1 MEAAYT
7 EELYMTK
14 TSSTKRFI
22 PLWIMLVV
30 PIMMIF
36 ILSISAVLLS
46 NRQASRKVVIEST
59 IALTWK
65 TAGEVESRMRGFMG
79 QAHTLL
85 AGLAATIES
94 GAVDI
99 SDTAGLLPL
108 LYRLANISP
117 DVRALYLGDEFDNT
131 ALIGLEAEGSGL
143 AALRD
148 ASTGGKLGFF
158 DLTPAGSIG
167 AMTKAIDFAATTRP
181 WYTGALERSG
191 AGWTDIYIDVAS
203 GSLVVTPYLPLT
215 GRFGHIPGVLGADMP
230 LQELNNLLGKAVMGS
245 GSNAAII
252 DHSGYLVAVSNEVPL
267 TSGSGESQY
276 RILAADSNDKAI
288 ATAAAYH
295 PVDATTAASGDDP
308 ELASRTWYHEFVIDG
323 EDYFVSSSPFTDDRG
338 LDWTILIYVPLSSAL
353 RLLSESLLLS
363 ALISLAALAVGAI
376 LLLAIMRAFT
386 RDIKGV
392 MTVLRSIANGNL
404 AICIDVTSRSEIGSI
419 QKSICELADR
429 LNDIITGVAGA
440 AERTAQTSESLA
452 ESSAETAA
460 TITEM
465 SANIGSMKRQTELLD
480 LAAADAESAEESV
493 RAASDTVV
501 DSVKEMED
509 AIGASRGIIETI
521 ARRLGE
527 MASNA
532 QDQSQLAAKVAGMGS
547 EGRERTENSV
557 LAMQKMEEGAGRTL
571 ELVGIIDNI
580 AEQTGL
586 LAMNAAIEAAHA
598 GEAGRGFSVVAE
610 EIRKLS
616 ESTAENARGIGVTIE
631 ESVRTIAEASNIANK
646 TKGIMGSVI
655 EGVDDLTSELRAV
668 ALALDEAAGE
678 GQKATA
684 AIGTLAITGH
694 NLAGAVKSLRT
705 GSAAIAKTVED
716 VRRLAL
722 ENRQAADEIAI
733 GIHEI
738 DLAANSL
745 TDLSRENADTA
756 TAIREAAGRFTTR
769 PS

>member
-1 MEAAYT
+1 
-7 EELYMTK
+7 MTK

-191 AGWTDIYIDVAS
+191 AGWTDIYVDVAS

-230 LQELNNLLGKAVMGS
+230 LQELNNLLRKAVMGS

-557 LAMQKMEEGAGRTL
+557 LTMQKMEEGAGRTL

-631 ESVRTIAEASNIANK
+631 ESVRTIA
-646 TKGIMGSVI
+646 
-655 EGVDDLTSELRAV
+655 
-668 ALALDEAAGE
+668 
-678 GQKATA
+678 
-684 AIGTLAITGH
+684 
-694 NLAGAVKSLRT
+694 
-705 GSAAIAKTVED
+705 
-716 VRRLAL
+716 
-722 ENRQAADEIAI
+722 
-733 GIHEI
+733 
-738 DLAANSL
+738 
-745 TDLSRENADTA
+745 
-756 TAIREAAGRFTTR
+756 
-769 PS
+769 

>member
-1 MEAAYT
+1 
-7 EELYMTK
+7 MTK

-191 AGWTDIYIDVAS
+191 AGWTDIYVDVAS

-230 LQELNNLLGKAVMGS
+230 LQELNNLLRKAVMGS

-557 LAMQKMEEGAGRTL
+557 LTMQKMEEGAGRTL

>member
-1 MEAAYT
+1 MKVAYT
-7 EELYMTK
+7 EELHMK
-14 TSSTKRFI
+14 KKSSTKRLI

-46 NRQASRKVVIEST
+46 NRQASRKVVKESA

-85 AGLAATIES
+85 ASLAATIES

-99 SDTAGLLPL
+99 SDTKGLLPL
-108 LYRLANISP
+108 LYRLSNISS
-117 DVRALYLGDEFDNT
+117 DVRTLYLGDEFDNT
-131 ALIGLEAEGSGL
+131 ALIGLEPDGSGL

-148 ASTGGKLGFF
+148 ESTDGKLGFYE
-158 DLTPAGSIG
+158 LLPGGSIG
-167 AMTKAIDFAATTRP
+167 ALTQAIDFAATSRP

-191 AGWTDIYIDVAS
+191 AGWTDIYVDAVS
-203 GSLVVTPYLPLT
+203 GALVLTPYLPIT
-215 GRFGHIPGVLGADMP
+215 GRFGHVPGVLGADMP
-230 LQELNNLLGKAVMGS
+230 LQELNNLLEKAVMGS
-245 GSNAAII
+245 GSSAAII
-252 DHSGYLVAVSNEVPL
+252 DNGGYLVAASGDAPL
-267 TSGSGESQY
+267 TGGSGESQY
-276 RILAADSNDKAI
+276 RILAEDSSDKVI

-308 ELASRTWYHEFVIDG
+308 ELASRTWYHEFVIEG

-338 LDWTILIYVPLSSAL
+338 LDWTILIYVPLTAALSS
-353 RLLSESLLLS
+353 LSESLLLS
-363 ALISLAALAVGAI
+363 ALISLGALGIGAI

-386 RDIKGV
+386 RDIQGV
-392 MTVLRSIANGNL
+392 MTVLRSIADGDL
-404 AICIDVTSRSEIGSI
+404 AIRIEVTSRSEIGSI
-419 QKSICELADR
+419 QQSICELAER

-480 LAAADAESAEESV
+480 LAAADAESAEEAV

-501 DSVKEMED
+501 DSVREMED

-521 ARRLGE
+521 ARRLEE

-532 QDQSQLAAKVAGMGS
+532 QEQSHLAAKVAGMGS

-557 LAMQKMEEGAGRTL
+557 LAMQKMEESAGRTL
-571 ELVGIIDNI
+571 ELVGIIDSI

-616 ESTAENARGIGVTIE
+616 ESTAENARGIGSTIE
-631 ESVRTIAEASNIANK
+631 ESVRAIAEASQIANK
-646 TKGIMGSVI
+646 TNGIMGSVI
-655 EGVDDLTSELRAV
+655 EGVDDLTRELNAV
-668 ALALDEAAGE
+668 ALALSEAAGE
-678 GQKATA
+678 GQKATS
-684 AIGTLAITGH
+684 AIGTLATTGH

-756 TAIREAAGRFTTR
+756 TTIREAAARFTTR
-769 PS
+769 TS